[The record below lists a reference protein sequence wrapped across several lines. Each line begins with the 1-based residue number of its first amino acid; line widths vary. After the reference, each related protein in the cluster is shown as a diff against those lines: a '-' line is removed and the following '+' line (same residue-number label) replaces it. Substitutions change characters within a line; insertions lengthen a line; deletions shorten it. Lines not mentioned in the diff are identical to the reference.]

1 MGKSSKR
8 MTKIVEEKINQ
19 KQDLTLPAEVVV
31 ALHLFPKD
39 QLHLRD
45 AYIYV
50 LRMKGWTL
58 ESVGQALD
66 LTRERIR
73 QLESRSKP
81 IDAITILSNPGTF
94 PIPEVPKRSIYKE
107 VSFFAEP
114 SEKDLARLKQLKPL
128 AELVRSNS
136 PNYRVEAEEYAG
148 LLNKV
153 VNIDNVPTSH
163 LSKLLGVTHGAIT
176 FRLVRY
182 GYASTKGQSRTYQ
195 RIHDANR
202 AVGGRNQNERII

>member
-1 MGKSSKR
+1 
-8 MTKIVEEKINQ
+8 MTKIVEEKIDQ
-19 KQDLTLPAEVVV
+19 RQDLTLPAAVVV
-31 ALHLFPKD
+31 SLNLIPKANVNV
-39 QLHLRD
+39 RNG
-45 AYIYV
+45 YIQV

-58 ESVGQALD
+58 ESIGTALD
-66 LTRERIR
+66 VTRERIR
-73 QLESRSKP
+73 QLETKARPQDSLYV
-81 IDAITILSNPGTF
+81 LSNPGTF
-94 PIPEVPKRSIYKE
+94 PIPEVPKKSIYKE

-114 SEKDLARLKQLKPL
+114 SEKDLARLKQLRPF

-136 PNYRVEAEEYAG
+136 PNYRIEAEEYAG

-163 LSKLLGVTHGAIT
+163 LARLLGVTHGAIT

-202 AVGGRNQNERII
+202 AIGGRNQNERVI

>member
-73 QLESRSKP
+73 QLESKANP
-81 IDAITILSNPGTF
+81 LDCAEILSNPGSY
-94 PIPEVPKRSIYKE
+94 PVPDVPTRVVEEEITVY
-107 VSFFAEP
+107 VEP
-114 SEKDLARLKQLKPL
+114 SPETLARLLELKPI
-128 AELVRSNS
+128 AEKVRSFS
-136 PNYRVEAEEYAG
+136 PAGREAAEEYTR
-148 LLNKV
+148 LLNYARTV
-153 VNIDNVPTSH
+153 EGVP
-163 LSKLLGVTHGAIT
+163 LYRLAKRLGVTHGALQ

-182 GYASTKGQSRTYQ
+182 GYLPTNGKSRSYQ
-195 RIHDANR
+195 KIIDKNR
-202 AVGGRNQNERII
+202 FSNE